1 MLLRG
6 AINAFTHIYFVCI
19 LLYKVPRWAIAGCLY
34 SELSSLL
41 KIMCEDAMQLKRQT
55 KLCLL

>member
-1 MLLRG
+1 MHLH
-6 AINAFTHIYFVCI
+6 TYFVCI